1 MANETLPI
9 AAYRGIITEAVREN
23 DIVAIAAP
31 TGAGK
36 STQVGQY
43 LLDKGYL
50 VIITETR
57 RLAARTLSA
66 RTAEEYG
73 EKLGG
78 IIGFRTAF
86 EREDSVRTKCL
97 YCTDGLA
104 LVRELMGH
112 GERDVLILD
121 EVHEW
126 NINIEVLLAWAK
138 RELAR
143 GAKFKLV
150 IMSATLDAERLMAYL
165 GPSAKL
171 VNVPGRLFP
180 VLERTPGR
188 DEVASAIELLQN
200 NRNVLIFMP
209 GKSEIAKTIRELK
222 ESGVSAEILP
232 LHGEML
238 PEEQARCFQHYGRP
252 KCVVATNVAQ
262 TSVTIDDIDAVV
274 DSGLERRTELV
285 MGVEGLYIRPI
296 SLADSTQRKGR
307 AGRCKPGVY
316 LDHCPA
322 ADRPQFAVA
331 EILRSR
337 LDQTVLRLA
346 RAGID
351 AEELEFFHQPNRA
364 EIHEAKRALRV
375 LGCMDAEGRVTD
387 IGNRVAELPISVQY
401 GRMVV
406 EAERL
411 GVVADIVSIAA
422 LLEVG
427 DIILRK
433 DKDGN
438 PTAHLWRRLVPDE
451 HESDAL
457 AQLVLYRKAHT
468 MSPAEMPQNGI
479 HPKAYKKVL
488 ELRRHLADSLRSKV
502 KNFDSSGNRRDI
514 IRAMCAGFLDHVY
527 RCDGRYCHDGSGLP
541 RQLARESVLSGTS
554 GCVIGVPW
562 DLEVPSKWGG
572 TMVLNLVHIATKV
585 DPKWLQELA
594 PEAMTC
600 RRGLDAYYSEIE
612 GCVVSR
618 TEVLFNGMVVST
630 KLAPDPGHPDA
641 ARLRLAEER
650 RMSEISF
657 GYGFGFSPRRRQSS
671 YWPSSHPVLDEGV
684 KIGTRLSG
692 LAGFKASEPAVPPPV
707 TIPTPRPVI
716 APAFT
721 DIGDRHFR
729 CRCAAAAR
737 LTKSE
742 YQKFRRGELVSLT
755 CAVCGASSTL
765 NS

>member
-9 AAYRGIITEAVREN
+9 AAYREEIIKAVYEN
-23 DIVAIAAP
+23 DITVIVAE

-36 STQVGQY
+36 STQVPQF
-43 LLDKGYL
+43 LLREDIGL
-50 VIITETR
+50 IITEPR
-57 RLAARTLSA
+57 RLAARTLSD

-86 EREDSVRTKCL
+86 ERQDSVRTKCL
-97 YCTDGLA
+97 FCTDGLA

-126 NINIEVLLAWAK
+126 NINLEVLLAWAK

-150 IMSATLDAERLMAYL
+150 IMSATLDAERLTAYL

-171 VNVPGRLFP
+171 INVPGRVFP
-180 VLERTPGR
+180 VLECAPRH
-188 DEVASAIELLQN
+188 DEVASAIELLRN

-274 DSGLERRTELV
+274 DSGLERRKEVV

-296 SLADSTQRKGR
+296 SLADSAQRKGR
-307 AGRCKPGVY
+307 AGRCKPGIY
-316 LDHCPA
+316 LDHCPEA
-322 ADRPQFAVA
+322 ERPPFAVA

-346 RAGID
+346 KAGID

-375 LGCMDAEGRVTD
+375 LGCMDEGGRVTD

-427 DIILRK
+427 DVILRK

-468 MSPAEMPQNGI
+468 MSSAEMPQNGI

-488 ELRRHLADSLRSKV
+488 EVRRHLADSLRSKV
-502 KNFDSSGNRRDI
+502 KNFDSSGNRQDI

-527 RCDGRYCHDGSGLP
+527 RCDGRYCHDGSGSP

-562 DLEVPSKWGG
+562 DLEIPSKRGG

-594 PEAMTC
+594 PKAMT
-600 RRGLDAYYSEIE
+600 
-612 GCVVSR
+612 
-618 TEVLFNGMVVST
+618 
-630 KLAPDPGHPDA
+630 
-641 ARLRLAEER
+641 
-650 RMSEISF
+650 
-657 GYGFGFSPRRRQSS
+657 
-671 YWPSSHPVLDEGV
+671 
-684 KIGTRLSG
+684 
-692 LAGFKASEPAVPPPV
+692 
-707 TIPTPRPVI
+707 
-716 APAFT
+716 
-721 DIGDRHFR
+721 
-729 CRCAAAAR
+729 
-737 LTKSE
+737 
-742 YQKFRRGELVSLT
+742 
-755 CAVCGASSTL
+755 
-765 NS
+765 